1 MVQPINYSMDV
12 LGPIEGYLQG
22 IKFGEGINTER
33 LGQEATRQNMG
44 IQREQMDLAQAQF
57 AAQERARAQQM
68 AAAQAAA
75 QAQQAQAQA
84 GRDALM
90 GYLTKLEEGT
100 ATPADLRRG
109 MAAFPQL
116 ADQFQAFAS
125 SVSEER
131 LNNEVGFGKQL
142 AFALAND
149 NVDAAANLLR
159 TRQEAAEAAGDAQG
173 AAVYKAQLLELEQ
186 NPNGLLMQTLMPLVN
201 TMGEDFDAFHNDVLG
216 LGGGAEAPAGFE
228 TLRLRAEAAGLQPGT
243 PEYQRFMAE
252 GSAPQTN
259 INVNTG
265 DAVDTRPITAAPA
278 KDYQRVWD
286 EEAQTYRDVV
296 IPGTETALRLAN
308 EARAGATGADQQGA
322 GAGLV
327 LGNIEAVRRK
337 VMDSNLPTTGM
348 GGSVLMKIP
357 GTDAYD
363 VSALVSSLNSNIAF
377 DRLQAMRDAS
387 PTGGAL
393 GAVSA
398 PELELLRNS
407 IASLDQ
413 AQSEA
418 QFLRNLSIVEAQYEN
433 IMEKAQ
439 AYPNAAQFGFSNG
452 ADGAADAAQDDDAF
466 LRSLGLEP

>member
-1 MVQPINYSMDV
+1 MVQPINYSTDV

-22 IKFGEGINTER
+22 IKFGEGIKTDR
-33 LGQEATRQNMG
+33 LNQQATTQNMG
-44 IQREQMDLAQAQF
+44 IQREQMDLAQQQY
-57 AAQERARAQQM
+57 AAQEQQRAA
-68 AAAQAAA
+68 AAAQV
-75 QAQQAQAQA
+75 AQQRQQAEA
-84 GRDALM
+84 GNAALQS
-90 GYLTKLEEGT
+90 YLGKLEEGT
-100 ATPADLRRG
+100 ASPADLRAG

-149 NVDAAANLLR
+149 NTDAAANLLR
-159 TRQEAAEAAGDAQG
+159 TRQQAAEAAGDERG
-173 AAVYKAQLLELEQ
+173 AATYKAQLLELDA
-186 NPNGLLMQTLMPLVN
+186 NPKGLLMQTLMPLAG
-201 TMGEDFDAFHNDVLG
+201 TLPQGEFDTFHNDTLG
-216 LGGGAEAPAGFE
+216 LGGGDKPPAGFE
-228 TLRLRAEAAGLQPGT
+228 TLRLRAEAAGLAPGS
-243 PEYQRFMAE
+243 PEFQQFMAE
-252 GSAPQTN
+252 GSSPQTN

-265 DAVDTRPITAAPA
+265 EAGPQVGTIPPGFQLVTDPTTGALSMAPITGGPA
-278 KDYQRVWD
+278 DVGAQTT
-286 EEAQTYRDVV
+286 EEA
-296 IPGTETALRLAN
+296 AA
-308 EARAGATGADQQGA
+308 AAAAGKST

-327 LGNIEAVRRK
+327 LDNIGAVKEK
-337 VMDSNLPTTGM
+337 VEESNLPVTGM
-348 GGSVLMKIP
+348 GGSFLRKIP

-363 VSALVSSLNSNIAF
+363 VSALISSLNSNIAF

-413 AQSEA
+413 SQSQA
-418 QFLRNLSIVEAQYEN
+418 QFLRNLGIVEAQYEN

-439 AYPNAAQFGFSNG
+439 AYPNASRFGF
-452 ADGAADAAQDDDAF
+452 ADGGGETPAGASNDDDEF